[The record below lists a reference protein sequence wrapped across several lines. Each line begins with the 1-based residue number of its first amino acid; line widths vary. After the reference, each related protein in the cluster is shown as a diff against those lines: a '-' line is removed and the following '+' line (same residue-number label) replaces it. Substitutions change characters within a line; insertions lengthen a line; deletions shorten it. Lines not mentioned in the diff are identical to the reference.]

1 MHRKKQNSTG
11 SEQMSFYWSKWR
23 EVKKIYTNKGCGH
36 RLENNWLLCSLCQ
49 YVMSCN
55 MLTKILHSHC
65 WSCILCVHRLY
76 NILWVYVLG
85 QSLWVIKFVTS
96 MIFSPCNLYIL
107 KFWPLRMWKIKYEI
121 KNILNSLSSFF
132 SSSFFYNIC
141 IHLIIMLF
149 VHNNIKNDILN

>member
-1 MHRKKQNSTG
+1 MTG
-11 SEQMSFYWSKWR
+11 SKENIHKQ
-23 EVKKIYTNKGCGH
+23 GGGH

-132 SSSFFYNIC
+132 SSFFLFFFFLQ
-141 IHLIIMLF
+141 HLYSSY
-149 VHNNIKNDILN
+149 HNAVRSQQHQKWHSKLIQN